1 MATQMMIYETAVPV
15 SHARHGSWS
24 VDVGPNYGFSRN
36 VNSVPL
42 TAVEIPS
49 AASEYVVI
57 FAGSDEVFMPAVL
70 LGVRDQENL
79 YVTPE
84 GGWKARY
91 VPAFLRRYPFVFS
104 SPDEGKT
111 FTLCIDESYAGF
123 NQEKRGQMLFDEP
136 QKPSEYTNN
145 VLKFLQQ
152 YQVEFQRTQAFCRKL
167 KDLNLLEPMRA
178 QISLDSGERISLTGF
193 MAVDRARL
201 KTLSAEKLLELAK
214 SDELELIYAHL
225 QSMRH
230 FAGMRER
237 LAAAP
242 AQAPARPAQA
252 APGEAGKTTDEA
264 PKGGKAAD
272 EKAGSKKR

>member
-15 SHARHGSWS
+15 SQGKHGGWS
-24 VDVGPNYGFSRN
+24 VEVGADYGFSKS

-49 AASEYVVI
+49 AASEYVII
-57 FAGSDEVFMPAVL
+57 FAGNDDVLMPAVL

-104 SPDEGKT
+104 SQDEGKT
-111 FTLCIDESYAGF
+111 FTLCIDESYNGF
-123 NQEKRGQMLFDEP
+123 NQDKRGQPLFDEQ

-152 YQVEFQRTQAFCRKL
+152 YQVEFQRTQAFCKKL

-193 MAVDRARL
+193 MAVDRARV
-201 KTLSAEKLLELAK
+201 KTLSSEKLAELAK
-214 SDELELIYAHL
+214 SDELELLYAHL
-225 QSMRH
+225 LSMRN
-230 FAGMRER
+230 FVGMRER

-242 AQAPARPAQA
+242 VQAAERTLDAAPA
-252 APGEAGKTTDEA
+252 EADA
-264 PKGGKAAD
+264 PKGAEPAKAAKSD
-272 EKAGSKKR
+272 EKAAPKKR